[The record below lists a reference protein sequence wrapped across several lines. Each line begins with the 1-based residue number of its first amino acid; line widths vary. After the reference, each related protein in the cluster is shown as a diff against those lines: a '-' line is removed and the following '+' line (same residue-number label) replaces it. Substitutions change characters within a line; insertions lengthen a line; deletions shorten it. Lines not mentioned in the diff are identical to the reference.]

1 MKIMFNGYLGI
12 LALLIAPMAA
22 AQMNSADLY
31 AARSSFHS
39 SGCSSCHTAADS
51 AAGPSLQAI
60 AKRYKGKAV
69 VAELADRIRSGSQG
83 RWGDLPHPA
92 IDYLS
97 QSEAVLMAKWI
108 LGGAR

>member
-1 MKIMFNGYLGI
+1 MKIMFNVYLGI

-22 AQMNSADLY
+22 AQMSSADLY

-39 SGCSSCHTAADS
+39 SGCSSCHAAADS

-83 RWGDLPHPA
+83 RWGRFTSPCH
-92 IDYLS
+92 
-97 QSEAVLMAKWI
+97 
-108 LGGAR
+108 

>member
-1 MKIMFNGYLGI
+1 MKIMFNVYLGI

-22 AQMNSADLY
+22 SQMSSADLY

-39 SGCSSCHTAADS
+39 SGCSSCHAAADS

-83 RWGDLPHPA
+83 RWGRFTSPCH
-92 IDYLS
+92 
-97 QSEAVLMAKWI
+97 
-108 LGGAR
+108 